1 MQEWTKIK
9 NWAAGLQW
17 LFFLFTNTVVI
28 PITIGSAFGLE
39 QGKITAL
46 LQLSFLFTGLAC
58 IIQAL
63 FGHRRSIMEG
73 QSGLWWGV
81 ILSMCYV
88 APTQGISMSVL
99 GGSISAG
106 IIISGILTVLI
117 GVSGLGPRIASW
129 FNAGV
134 MAVFTFLLAVRL
146 NTIFLKG
153 MLGIPFDVN
162 EVSPQIDVPVF
173 LLSCAIVLFAIFLSV
188 RNQSSFSRYSLLI
201 SIIAGW
207 IAYELLFSAPQE
219 TAQISSGAAGGL
231 FLLGDLSF
239 NVGIIIT
246 AVVAGMLNLSNT
258 FGALK
263 GTDSLYQKQTEN
275 GQYRRSFTVSGMFT
289 IVAGV
294 FGMVPYAPYVS
305 SIGFLSQTRILE
317 RLPFV
322 LGGAMFMVMGII
334 PAIGALMVQMPLSVG
349 SAALLVAYMRLLQP
363 ALGYFEQIDMTP
375 ANLYRVAVPLFI
387 GIVFLF
393 LPAEYFLSFP
403 PVIRPLVSN
412 GLLIGILLSLVIEN
426 SRFSTRNEKKIRSG
440 NSIKKEA
447 YQND

>member
-46 LQLSFLFTGLAC
+46 LQFSFLLTGLAC

-106 IIISGILTVLI
+106 IIISGLLTVLI

-162 EVSPQIDVPVF
+162 KVSPQIDVPVF

-188 RNQSSFSRYSLLI
+188 RNQSSLSRYSLLI

-207 IAYELLFSAPQE
+207 IAYEILFSAPQE
-219 TAQISSGAAGGL
+219 TVQIASGTTGGL

-239 NVGIIIT
+239 NIGIIIT

-426 SRFSTRNEKKIRSG
+426 SRFSPRRETKVRSSNG
-440 NSIKKEA
+440 IKKEA

>member
-1 MQEWTKIK
+1 MWEWTKVK
-9 NWAAGLQW
+9 HWTAGLQW

-39 QGKITAL
+39 QGKVVAL
-46 LQLSFLFTGLAC
+46 LQLSFIFTGLAC
-58 IIQAL
+58 IVQAL

-81 ILSMCYV
+81 ILSMCYI
-88 APTQGISMSVL
+88 APAQGIPLSVL

-106 IIISGILTVLI
+106 IILSGLITVLV
-117 GVSGLGPRIASW
+117 GVLGFAPYIAKW

-153 MLGIPFDVN
+153 MLGIPFN
-162 EVSPQIDVPVF
+162 IGEVSPQIDVPVF
-173 LLSCAIVLFAIFLSV
+173 FLSCAIVLFTILLSV
-188 RNQSSFSRYSLLI
+188 KGHAKISRYSLLI

-207 IAYELLFSAPQE
+207 IGYELFFSAGGE
-219 TAQISSGAAGGL
+219 SVNMDGDAAVGV
-231 FLLGDLSF
+231 FLLGDPSF
-239 NVGIIIT
+239 DIGIIIT

-263 GTDSLYQKQTEN
+263 GTDSMYQAQTGN
-275 GQYRRSFTVSGMFT
+275 QQYRRSFAISGVFT
-289 IVAGV
+289 MISGL

-305 SIGFLSQTRILE
+305 SIGFLNQTRILE
-317 RLPFV
+317 RLPFI
-322 LGGAMFMVMGII
+322 LGGAMFMIMGII
-334 PAIGALMVQMPLSVG
+334 PPIGHLMAKMPLSVG
-349 SAALLVAYMRLLQP
+349 SAALLVAYMRLLQT
-363 ALGYFEQIDMTP
+363 ALGYFEQIEMTP
-375 ANLYRVAVPLFI
+375 ANLYRVAAPLFI
-387 GIVFLF
+387 GIIFLF
-393 LPAEYFLSFP
+393 FPTEYFLSFP
-403 PVIRPLVSN
+403 SVIRPLVSN

-426 SRFSTRNEKKIRSG
+426 SRFRTRRKKRSRRYKL
-440 NSIKKEA
+440 IEEEA